1 MDYDF
6 ERMSRYY
13 TVRVELNEGEVVS
26 AVPIHPEKLRAPF
39 FGTSMAVELF
49 EQKLALLKIAPVGT
63 ELNGVGL
70 RKAAN
75 IYYVRF
81 YEDEK
86 IWDTTNEMLM
96 WR

>member
-1 MDYDF
+1 MDYDI

-13 TVRVELNEGEVVS
+13 TIRVELSEGEIVS
-26 AVPIHPEKLRAPF
+26 AIPIQPEKFHPLNVP
-39 FGTSMAVELF
+39 GLF

-63 ELNGVGL
+63 ALGGVGL
-70 RKAAN
+70 RKAEN

-81 YEDEK
+81 YENEPN
-86 IWDTTNEMLM
+86 WSDTHEMPM

>member
-1 MDYDF
+1 MSHDI

-13 TVRVELNEGEVVS
+13 TVRVELNEGEIVS
-26 AVPIHPEKLRAPF
+26 AIPIHPEKAHPLNVP
-39 FGTSMAVELF
+39 GLF

-63 ELNGVGL
+63 ELDGVGT
-70 RKAAN
+70 RKTEN

-81 YEDEK
+81 YE
-86 IWDTTNEMLM
+86 NEIIDLKEPYEMPM

>member
-1 MDYDF
+1 MDYDI

-13 TVRVELNEGEVVS
+13 TVRVELNEGGIVS
-26 AVPIHPEKLRAPF
+26 AVPIQPEKLHPLNVP
-39 FGTSMAVELF
+39 GLF

-63 ELNGVGL
+63 TLDGVGM
-70 RKAAN
+70 RKAEN

-81 YEDEK
+81 YQDESN
-86 IWDTTNEMLM
+86 WSDTNEMPM